1 MVDISGFSINDRR
14 QFLTDMVLPR
24 LPTMQLKDLNQ
35 VLLSY
40 FQKPQLFQPQD
51 SVAIL
56 SRLEACLKTL
66 AGNSSLGETN
76 LDVSLLKTCQILV
89 FNLAVHGVG
98 TRNLW
103 DHLMQ
108 VYEARIMRDH
118 RFNGGSFHIFSLI
131 GFMTR
136 SQYIRVEPERG
147 QMDS

>member
-1 MVDISGFSINDRR
+1 MIDISGFSINDRR
-14 QFLTDMVLPR
+14 QFLTDMVLPQ
-24 LPTMQLKDLNQ
+24 LPTMHLKDLNQ

-40 FQKPQLFQPQD
+40 FQKPQLFHPQD

-56 SRLEACLKTL
+56 SRLEACLEAL
-66 AGNSSLGETN
+66 ASNSSSETS
-76 LDVSLLKTCQILV
+76 LDVSLLKTSQILV

-103 DHLMQ
+103 NHLMQ

-118 RFNGGSFHIFSLI
+118 RFNGGSYHIFSLI

-136 SQYIRVEPERG
+136 N
-147 QMDS
+147 

>member
-1 MVDISGFSINDRR
+1 MIDISGFSINDRR

-35 VLLSY
+35 ILLSY
-40 FQKPQLFQPQD
+40 FQKPQLFHPQD
-51 SVAIL
+51 STAIL
-56 SRLEACLKTL
+56 SRLEACLEAL
-66 AGNSSLGETN
+66 ASNSSNETN
-76 LDVSLLKTCQILV
+76 LDVSLLKTSQILV

-103 DHLMQ
+103 NHLMQ

-118 RFNGGSFHIFSLI
+118 RFNGGSYHIFSLI

-136 SQYIRVEPERG
+136 N
-147 QMDS
+147 